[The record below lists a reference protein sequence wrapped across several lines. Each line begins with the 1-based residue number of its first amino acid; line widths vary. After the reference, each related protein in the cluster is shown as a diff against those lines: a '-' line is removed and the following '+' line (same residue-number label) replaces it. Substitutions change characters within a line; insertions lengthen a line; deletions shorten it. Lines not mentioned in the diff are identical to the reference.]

1 MGTIK
6 SPGVR
11 ESKSGPSLFALL
23 VDDIRGMNES
33 EQKLLWM
40 EINKKKL
47 SSLAKEI
54 DNSVRPHNFT
64 QDEIDIMIS
73 DARKNGN
80 KKKG

>member
-6 SPGVR
+6 SLGGR
-11 ESKSGPSLFALL
+11 EGKSEPSLFALL

-54 DNSVRPHNFT
+54 DNSVKPHNFT
-64 QDEIDIMIS
+64 ADEIDAMIN

-80 KKKG
+80 KKKD